1 MKVSNLG
8 KKSIIMKMYRSNL
21 LQFSRIQFVRL
32 PCNGHLLKVRSC
44 LLLIS
49 WFLAE
54 RKRSCNVP
62 ACGRVFTCVCARV
75 SARQSA
81 CVCACVRKSKWE
93 CKCISCAWVRV
104 GEQACSPLVLRT
116 SARVRVKAWKYVF
129 KKRSYVSWSLSP
141 LRVKR
146 LWLDFLRPGTRFH
159 QKEWSIF

>member
-1 MKVSNLG
+1 M
-8 KKSIIMKMYRSNL
+8 
-21 LQFSRIQFVRL
+21 

-62 ACGRVFTCVCARV
+62 ACGSVFTCVCARV

-141 LRVKR
+141 LQVER
-146 LWLDFLRPGTRFH
+146 LWLTFWGLEVDSTRRSGLYSKQRLLSHCIVDKSRRAFLKTNFS
-159 QKEWSIF
+159 ETI